1 MSNIQPGILIKP
13 VSFQTLARHC
23 DVRRVLDGKIGRAG
37 VKTGGFRNLRVQVPP
52 IARRRQSHFAA
63 PVKLRLRHPRPGITL
78 LVRIVDAHRQVPS
91 GAWRPFHKRGVR
103 VGGGGQLLFLRQRP
117 GWPTALGVGTS
128 EDAHVLRQHI
138 DPGVSRHETHPGNR
152 PLRSEIQDEGR
163 GHWRR
168 RLGRADCR
176 GLSRAGVVQQA
187 GVGAQVAVDHLLRRV
202 LARGIRVT
210 LSIGPHGDRPELR
223 GAQRAGEQ
231 KQRQDG
237 RDALDAR
244 MAVVHEINFPL
255 SWSRGHRCGNR
266 NSQRSRPVSCLIKAV
281 SWGS

>member
-163 GHWRR
+163 GHRHDPQPALDYVLLTHFR
-168 RLGRADCR
+168 QDHMGEVA
-176 GLSRAGVVQQA
+176 AGVPV
-187 GVGAQVAVDHLLRRV
+187 
-202 LARGIRVT
+202 
-210 LSIGPHGDRPELR
+210 SPHGYMLTGFTR
-223 GAQRAGEQ
+223 
-231 KQRQDG
+231 
-237 RDALDAR
+237 
-244 MAVVHEINFPL
+244 VVET
-255 SWSRGHRCGNR
+255 
-266 NSQRSRPVSCLIKAV
+266 
-281 SWGS
+281 